1 MALDTTQGFHDM
13 TTNKKYICCAAT
25 LALTGVA
32 IIAVQNVD
40 SGRGAAGR
48 KVSVRYQTE
57 AGAGGGTMGKWM
69 SGDRGLAGHS
79 GNGMARGQST
89 PGQKQSLAGKTIM
102 LDGGDASPFAGSGAT
117 RETTASRGT
126 RQGAA
131 GKGGL
136 HGARDPNAIT
146 RASIQKRFGEFFERN
161 SLSKEQKAVIM
172 AIYAESSEETKKLL
186 IKELGLEENNRV
198 RAEQRKRREEI
209 LRESLG
215 DELYESLYQYN
226 HTTFQRNMA
235 NALIKQ
241 FDAIGAGITLE
252 KKDELVWIFYGGGVT
267 YYDGSARES
276 TVLRNSMIASFIKG
290 ESDVFE
296 QSEKILDQRQMAVMR
311 QFWDEIK
318 ALPTK

>member
-1 MALDTTQGFHDM
+1 M

-25 LALTGVA
+25 LALAGAA

-40 SGRGAAGR
+40 SGRGAPGR

-57 AGAGGGTMGKWM
+57 AGAGGGDMEERM
-69 SGDRGLAGHS
+69 SGDRRLAGRS
-79 GNGMARGQST
+79 ENGMARGQLT
-89 PGQKQSLAGKTIM
+89 PGQKQRLAGKPM
-102 LDGGDASPFAGSGAT
+102 MMDGGDASPFADGSAT
-117 RETTASRGT
+117 RGTTASRGT

-146 RASIQKRFGEFFERN
+146 RAVLQKSYGEFFERN
-161 SLSKEQKAVIM
+161 SLSEEQKALIIATYM
-172 AIYAESSEETKKLL
+172 ERFEETKKLL

-209 LRESLG
+209 FREGLG
-215 DELYESLYQYN
+215 DELSDALSLYN
-226 HTTFQRNMA
+226 TTHFQRDMA
-235 NALIKQ
+235 NALIKR

-252 KKDELVWIFYGGGVT
+252 KKDELVWIFYDGGVT
-267 YYDGSARES
+267 YYDGSARER
-276 TVLRNSMIASFIKG
+276 TVPRNSMIASFIKG
-290 ESDVFE
+290 EGDVFE
-296 QSEKILDQRQMAVMR
+296 QSEKILDPRQMGVMR

>member
-1 MALDTTQGFHDM
+1 M
-13 TTNKKYICCAAT
+13 TTNKKYICCAAA

-57 AGAGGGTMGKWM
+57 AGAGGGIMEERM
-69 SGDRGLAGHS
+69 PGDRGLADRS

-89 PGQKQSLAGKTIM
+89 PGQKQSLAGKTM
-102 LDGGDASPFAGSGAT
+102 MMDGGDASPFAGGSAT

-146 RASIQKRFGEFFERN
+146 RAVLQKNYGEFFERN
-161 SLSKEQKAVIM
+161 SLSEEQKALIIATYM
-172 AIYAESSEETKKLL
+172 EGFEETKKLL
-186 IKELGLEENNRV
+186 IKELGHEENRKGL
-198 RAEQRKRREEI
+198 AEQIKREKEI
-209 LRESLG
+209 FRESLG
-215 DELYESLYQYN
+215 DELSEALSQYN
-226 HTTFQRNMA
+226 TTRFQRDMA
-235 NALIKQ
+235 NALIKR

-252 KKDELVWIFYGGGVT
+252 KKDEIVWIFYGGGVI
-267 YYDGSARES
+267 YCDGSWKES
-276 TVLRNSMIASFIKG
+276 AVFRNSMIASFIKG

-318 ALPTK
+318 TLPAK